1 MSNDIN
7 LETNQEQVIIQED
20 EVDGF
25 LRSASINGTRF
36 VTLPKKDGESKIY
49 QFPIEKS
56 KRTLV
61 SRPFVDPI
69 TKQETLAK
77 KIRYLVIDPSSPDQ
91 GEKELDTPRT
101 LAQQI
106 EANIAKNHTL
116 LEITKRGEG
125 VNTRYYVIAA

>member
-7 LETNQEQVIIQED
+7 LETNQEQVIQED
-20 EVDGF
+20 EVDSF

-56 KRTLV
+56 KRTLI

-106 EANIAKNHTL
+106 EANIAKNHTV